1 MIDGRSREG
10 RFVRRIEAE
19 LIQQLGGVPS
29 FGQLLLVRRAA
40 RAALKLELYDQKLA
54 SAGLTDHDSR
64 MYGGLSN
71 NLRLLLRELGLKH
84 LPPIERRAFATSL
97 PNMLAEDRCERRN
110 LDPEGDRRSPPLR
123 LRVQGHRVVGVP
135 YRRKYSAKLT
145 ADSSTFNSVSAGTPS
160 ANTTS
165 WLSSLMWKYS
175 SSSVSLVSDRFIIV
189 SGWRR
194 RASSK
199 GLADS
204 LDLSRIYES
213 AFLQLVANHVSS
225 ISEINPRRK
234 MTSL

>member
-1 MIDGRSREG
+1 MRMKPDSRALGRGALGGVIDGRSREG

-123 LRVQGHRVVGVP
+123 LRVQGHRDVAGLASLSGGPFRHRAVP
-135 YRRKYSAKLT
+135 VLIRPTRFAPVRPALPFLKALSRRRGSCAAVAAAK
-145 ADSSTFNSVSAGTPS
+145 ASS
-160 ANTTS
+160 
-165 WLSSLMWKYS
+165 WRSSRS
-175 SSSVSLVSDRFIIV
+175 SSPVSETIGLISAPA
-189 SGWRR
+189 RR
-194 RASSK
+194 RRSW
-199 GLADS
+199 
-204 LDLSRIYES
+204 
-213 AFLQLVANHVSS
+213 
-225 ISEINPRRK
+225 
-234 MTSL
+234 